1 VLRHEDPERSSFGVR
16 TAGSFTL
23 VPGTPTANLHVA
35 FSGHEEDVQRFHA
48 DALAAGYESNGEP
61 GERARYHAGYYAA
74 FVFDPDGTNVE
85 VVDHHR
91 T

>member
-1 VLRHEDPERSSFGVR
+1 
-16 TAGSFTL
+16 
-23 VPGTPTANLHVA
+23 VPGTPTANLHLA
-35 FSGHEEDVQRFHA
+35 FSGHDTDVQRFHA

-61 GERARYHAGYYAA
+61 GERARYHPGYYAA

-91 T
+91 S